1 VIKEI
6 RIIKTVTL
14 TTILKVLVNL
24 RRRGQFVGGW
34 DSFDV

>member
-6 RIIKTVTL
+6 KIIKTVTL

-24 RRRGQFVGGW
+24 GRRG
-34 DSFDV
+34 